1 MAIYIDRQK
10 PNSGLAS
17 FLAARGRHG
26 DTELVHMTKPEVK
39 RLMNTGLMTLNPR
52 TGLPEMF
59 LGDVFKGI
67 KTYVKNLIKPKNL
80 IPTLAGMVGGAYL
93 GPLIGGAA
101 PFLSRAGAAA
111 IGKGLGVAAGSLPFR
126 DLGESA
132 QAGTTAAF
140 MDYGTSVMG
149 DMLRPGPDAYGLP
162 RSSDAYDR
170 YVGDALMERQKVG
183 ELDNQFASM
192 DMESGGVGGD
202 SYGILDTAPV
212 YQYADLSDV
221 NTKIA
226 GLPPKPSPA
235 FTKWS
240 NNLTGRELGQ
250 KFRMAPE
257 AVENR
262 LVGRQQADPRQ
273 LRAFIEGKQ
282 RESAGPL
289 EFGSL
294 GPDEAARKA
303 LARQWAM
310 KNNAIL
316 TEKMRRQVNDPWAGV
331 KEQVSGADGL
341 SSINIKELG
350 SAIPLGEV
358 LSDVAT
364 TQEALGITD
373 MLSAQ
378 AEAEEEAKK
387 ELEKM
392 GSRTYT
398 HTRPG
403 GVRYVVPQGKNLL
416 PPIKFRRAEQGGLI
430 SLAHGGDMRR
440 DFEGLVQGR
449 GHGMQDNV
457 IMDIKQKGGL
467 LAVSPKEYVVPA
479 DVMSGLGN
487 GNPDAGA
494 EYMDEFISDFR
505 KKKYGRDKQPPE
517 MDGRSALQS
526 LMA

>member
-59 LGDVFKGI
+59 LGDIFKGI

-93 GPLIGGAA
+93 GPIIGGAA
-101 PFLSRAGAAA
+101 PFLSRAGASA
-111 IGKGLGVAAGSLPFR
+111 IGKGLGVAGGSLLTGR

-132 QAGTTAAF
+132 QAGLTTGF
-140 MDYGTSVMG
+140 MDYGTSLMG

-162 RSSDAYDR
+162 KGSDAYDR
-170 YVGDALMERQKVG
+170 HVGNRLQSMTTEIPEGYTGDFDFGDEIGDEININPDGTTWGITGTGKPIEVDPAYTARRDAFNRW
-183 ELDNQFASM
+183 N
-192 DMESGGVGGD
+192 
-202 SYGILDTAPV
+202 
-212 YQYADLSDV
+212 V
-221 NTKIA
+221 NK
-226 GLPPKPSPA
+226 
-235 FTKWS
+235 
-240 NNLTGRELGQ
+240 LTGEELGR
-250 KFRMAPE
+250 KFRMAPDE
-257 AVENR
+257 FQNR
-262 LVGRQQADPRQ
+262 FVTKQQPDPRQ
-273 LRAFIEGKQ
+273 LRAFIEGSKP
-282 RESAGPL
+282 EYAGPL

-303 LARQWAM
+303 LAYEWAR

-316 TEKMRRQVNDPWAGV
+316 TPKMKQQAFDPWAGV

-350 SAIPLGEV
+350 KAIPLGEL

-378 AEAEEEAKK
+378 EEAEEEAKK
-387 ELEKM
+387 ELAQLG
-392 GSRTYT
+392 GSRTYR

-403 GVRYVVPQGKNLL
+403 GVRYVVPQGKDLL